1 MLKIHIYLLLIV
13 FFIASCSD
21 SSEAE
26 KADPSKLIKGGWSPS
41 SEKIAE
47 VSEITTD
54 KSIYW
59 IPEIKQRN
67 ASKVSNNCTYHFKD
81 NDVLEIICLSELDQT
96 VWKKT
101 GTWNLSDHSLTVDFS
116 GQEKLKFKIESI
128 SDSLMILNNKNTSN
142 KISFNRKEKEESAVE

>member
-59 IPEIKQRN
+59 IPEIKQR
-67 ASKVSNNCTYHFKD
+67 
-81 NDVLEIICLSELDQT
+81 
-96 VWKKT
+96 
-101 GTWNLSDHSLTVDFS
+101 
-116 GQEKLKFKIESI
+116 
-128 SDSLMILNNKNTSN
+128 
-142 KISFNRKEKEESAVE
+142 